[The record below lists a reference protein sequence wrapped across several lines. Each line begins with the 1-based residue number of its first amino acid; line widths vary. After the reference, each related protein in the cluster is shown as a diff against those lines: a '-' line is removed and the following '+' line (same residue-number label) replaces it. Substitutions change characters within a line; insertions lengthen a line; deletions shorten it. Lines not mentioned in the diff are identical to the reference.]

1 MAQVAQKLGISEI
14 DDEAYKRAVALAQQQ
29 RNTLGI
35 LMLARLAS
43 QREDWQTV
51 IALLDNNIDTDVA
64 SEELYLLV
72 SAFVNENPTRRR
84 AITFFDELDPSIS
97 SLPVYQSARTFAEQ
111 TR

>member
-1 MAQVAQKLGISEI
+1 
-14 DDEAYKRAVALAQQQ
+14 
-29 RNTLGI
+29 
-35 LMLARLAS
+35 MLARLAS

-84 AITFFDELDPSIS
+84 AITFFDELDPSIVRFRS
-97 SLPVYQSARTFAEQ
+97 IKLPTDFCRANEVS
-111 TR
+111 